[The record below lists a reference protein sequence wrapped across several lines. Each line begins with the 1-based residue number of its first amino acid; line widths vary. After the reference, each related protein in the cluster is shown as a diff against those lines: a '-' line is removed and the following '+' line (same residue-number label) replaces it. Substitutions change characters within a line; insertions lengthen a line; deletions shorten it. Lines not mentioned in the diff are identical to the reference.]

1 MSALAVAS
9 ASLAITRVEVAH
21 FVDRLFI
28 VYIALIFIRIVLSW
42 IPRMPYNPVLRAVVG
57 FVGDVTDPYLNLFRR
72 ILPPVRLGPAALDLS
87 PIVGIF
93 LLVIVQGIV
102 VSLIAG

>member
-1 MSALAVAS
+1 MSAFAVAS
-9 ASLAITRVEVAH
+9 AALAISRVDVAH
-21 FVDRLFI
+21 YVDRLFI

-42 IPRMPYNPVLRAVVG
+42 VPRMPYNPVLRAVVG

-72 ILPPVRLGPAALDLS
+72 ILPPLRMGPAALDLS
-87 PIVGIF
+87 PIIGIF
-93 LLVIVQGIV
+93 LLVILQGIV